1 MTRLAYLN
9 KADAAQ
15 MLPKLFDIL
24 YDNMRHIAPS
34 GCSYGQ
40 EKQVWLQEV
49 APALQKEP
57 RRIVLMYADE
67 ELAGFCQY
75 YINQGIFM
83 VEEVQ
88 IKKPFQKTCVFF
100 SLYRFFQRTV
110 PQDTVYI
117 EAWADL
123 RNHNSIKIM
132 QKLGMVPVETI
143 EKRNLIHY
151 RGTMKDIRK

>member
-1 MTRLAYLN
+1 
-9 KADAAQ
+9 
-15 MLPKLFDIL
+15 
-24 YDNMRHIAPS
+24 
-34 GCSYGQ
+34 
-40 EKQVWLQEV
+40 
-49 APALQKEP
+49 
-57 RRIVLMYADE
+57 MYADE

-75 YINQGIFM
+75 YINQGVFM

-88 IKKPFQKTCVFF
+88 IKKPFQKTCLFF

-110 PQDTVYI
+110 PQDTVYM

-123 RNHNSIKIM
+123 RNQNSIRIM

-143 EKRNLIHY
+143 ENRNLIHY